1 MRSLTL
7 QKPRGMKRWLA
18 LYRLYRSA
26 FPRSERKPFSV
37 MLKKSR
43 EGKMDLWCL
52 EEGGQFRGLVITIN
66 SPSLI
71 LVDYLAIAENF
82 RGQGVGTAALDTIR
96 EHYKG
101 RDIFL
106 EIESVYEDTPNL
118 PERLRRK
125 AFYLRCGL
133 VPMKVMVWLF
143 GVKMELLGF
152 DGCRIDYDTYHA
164 FYRDNLGQWAAN
176 RISSDI
182 YPEV

>member
-7 QKPRGMKRWLA
+7 QKPRGLKRWLA
-18 LYRLYRSA
+18 LYRLYRFA